1 MHKLDGIETG
11 NRDRETA
18 PVPDLPGGDYEM
30 YYARL
35 DKDKGTVQLL
45 RDHLRSVAGNPECN
59 SGNKVKFEPFAQEK
73 LQEVCYWMKYFHD
86 LGKYTDYFQDYL
98 QNGKDSDFKN
108 HAHISALLLYRFL
121 RESMEISDFKKN
133 DNVLAFF
140 AYVCVRLHHG
150 SLGFKRLFSDAQM
163 PKMYKEMQIQ
173 GENLSGKAGELL
185 MDCELDETMS
195 QEKFRKFCDV
205 SSWMD
210 SSKLHLMHTYITTRL
225 ADAKWY
231 FLLIY
236 LFSILVDADKLDSA
250 QLSTQPVNCLHPDE
264 IVKYL
269 KEKNIEKTAFVQK
282 RQAARNRIMDVV
294 EGLSDEQIM
303 RQHIF
308 TLTAPTGIGKTVASL
323 ECALRLQQKLHMLK
337 GYTPRIITAIP
348 FINIIEQTRQVYEE
362 IAADKVTLIAHH
374 RLADI
379 SLADDNR
386 EEISIDKKLLE
397 MESWEGDIILTTFVQ
412 LFHSILSSRNRALKK
427 INKLAGS
434 IVILDEVQALPE
446 AYMPLLGAV
455 ITKIAE
461 YYGTYFILM
470 TATQPRLLESANK
483 ILTPDELSSG
493 IELLPDNQQYFQNLK
508 RTKFVPQLKK
518 TMNTQEFVE
527 FFSNKWQGRGSAL
540 IVVNTIKRS
549 IDVYTKIKQELAPKF
564 PDAEILYL
572 STNII
577 PAQREEVIKNAAQL
591 LAESRPVVMVSTQTI
606 EAGVDLDFDM
616 GFRDIAPL
624 AALVQT
630 AGRINRSGLKQDFS
644 PIYIVQIESDNSY
657 VYSLHNLVD
666 TRELLAAY
674 TEITEPEYQQL
685 INQYF
690 SLTLNR
696 PLSTESKNIW
706 SKGIMKLDFE
716 EIDQFK
722 LIDNA
727 GDIIDVFVEYDSKAS
742 SIADAY
748 EEILSE
754 KENLNLGVFVGVIDD
769 SLLNKLPKKLNVF
782 ERKTLLRI
790 VQAMMN
796 KYIIQVRTSR
806 AVKNRPVEL
815 SVRNGARSNL
825 FWIPPAQ
832 IDDYYNRA
840 TGFID
845 ESGRAYIF

>member
-1 MHKLDGIETG
+1 MIPYGFT
-11 NRDRETA
+11 R
-18 PVPDLPGGDYEM
+18 GDYVM
-30 YYARL
+30 YYAHL
-35 DKDKGTVQLL
+35 DKERGMEQLL
-45 RDHLRSVAGNPECN
+45 RDHLCNVAGYPGCNP
-59 SGNKVKFEPFAQEK
+59 GNQVRFEPFAQET

-98 QNGKDSDFKN
+98 QNGNDSDLKN

-121 RESMEISDFKKN
+121 REKMEISDFKNN
-133 DNVLAFF
+133 DNILAFF
-140 AYVCVRLHHG
+140 VYVCTRLHHG
-150 SLGFKRLFSDAQM
+150 SLGFKRLFGDAQIPRM
-163 PKMYKEMQIQ
+163 HKEMQIQ
-173 GENLSGKAGELL
+173 GENLSGKAEALL
-185 MDCELDETMS
+185 RDCGLDQAIR
-195 QEKFRKFCDV
+195 QEQFQKYCDV
-205 SSWMD
+205 CDWMD
-210 SSKLHLMHTYITTRL
+210 ASKLHLMHTYITTRV
-225 ADAKWY
+225 ANAKWY

-236 LFSILVDADKLDSA
+236 LFSILIDADKLDSA

-264 IVKYL
+264 VIKYL
-269 KEKNIEKTAFVQK
+269 QEKNLEKTAFVQK
-282 RQAARNRIMDVV
+282 RQEARNKIIGVV
-294 EGLSDEQIM
+294 ESLNDDQIM
-303 RQHIF
+303 KQHIF

-323 ECALRLQQKLHMLK
+323 ECALRLQQKLYILK

-348 FINIIEQTRQVYEE
+348 FINIIEQTRKVYEE
-362 IAADKVTLIAHH
+362 IAADKGVTLIAHH

-379 SLADDNR
+379 SRADDDR
-386 EEISIDKKLLE
+386 EEISVDQKLLE

-412 LFHSILSSRNRALKK
+412 LFHSILSSKNRALKK

-434 IVILDEVQALPE
+434 IIILDEVQALPE

-483 ILTPDELSSG
+483 ILAPDELVPG
-493 IELLPDNQQYFQNLK
+493 IELLPDNQHYFKNLT

-518 TMNTQEFVE
+518 KMNSQEFVE
-527 FFSNKWQGRGSAL
+527 FFCDKWQGRGSAL
-540 IVVNTIKRS
+540 VVVNTIKRS
-549 IDVYTKIKQELAPKF
+549 IDVYKKIKQELAENLPA
-564 PDAEILYL
+564 AEILYL

-577 PAQREEVIKNAAQL
+577 PCQREEVIKRATKL
-591 LAESRPVVMVSTQTI
+591 LAENKSVVMVSTQTI

-616 GFRDIAPL
+616 GFRDLAPL

-630 AGRINRSGLKQDFS
+630 AGRVNRSGLKQDSS
-644 PIYIVQIESDNSY
+644 PVYIIQIEADNSH
-657 VYSLHNLVD
+657 VYSLHNLAD
-666 TRELLAAY
+666 TKELLATY
-674 TEITEPEYQQL
+674 TEITEPQYQRL

-690 SLTLNR
+690 AFTLNR
-696 PLSTESKNIW
+696 PLSNESKNIW
-706 SKGIMKLDFE
+706 NEGIMKLDFE

-742 SIADAY
+742 SIAGAY

-754 KENLNLGVFVGVIDD
+754 KEELNLEVLVGVIDH
-769 SLLNKLPKKLNVF
+769 SILNKLPRKLNVF
-782 ERKTLLRI
+782 ERKTLLRV

-796 KYIIQVRTSR
+796 QYIIQIRISR
-806 AVKNRPVEL
+806 AVMNRPVEL

-832 IDDYYNRA
+832 IDDYYDCA

-845 ESGRAYIF
+845 ESGKAYIF